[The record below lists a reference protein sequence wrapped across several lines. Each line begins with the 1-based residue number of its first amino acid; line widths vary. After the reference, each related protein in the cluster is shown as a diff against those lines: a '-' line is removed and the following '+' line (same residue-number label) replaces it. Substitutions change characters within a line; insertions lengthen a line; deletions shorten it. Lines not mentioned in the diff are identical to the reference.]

1 MNARPLTWPY
11 DTAEDVFLG
20 RAVQRVGK
28 ALFGGEWSGGRVDQD
43 DAQRF
48 AAVDAIARAGAA
60 GELVVHLMLPDHGM
74 RPVKVVDLANP
85 ENWRRWSVHYAVD
98 FGEFSPKAKRWSPLF
113 VRRSDLEELERR
125 LGAAVEADYDMRGVR
140 REGNV
145 HLITAPPMSASVD
158 VPPQGDGIRADLHAA
173 LAQLQ
178 LGDRQDWRLHEVLLW
193 IGLRDPRRVGE
204 FIAATGKRWE
214 QETERRLEAELS
226 LLFHPD
232 GGTNWDEH
240 PPAERFPA
248 TALKQALRAELLSC
262 TGTSDSGV
270 RDTIDPLFFVD
281 RRPGDVP
288 DFRAKQTDV
297 LSVWPAPEA
306 AKAPE
311 ADEAATD
318 AWTAAFMSRPK
329 WSLGEVI
336 GWVALRHAGLFTRT
350 FGPGAYW
357 TDAPNVSSDI
367 RLSLL
372 LAMMEREP
380 EAHDRFPGPALE
392 RAVQRLG
399 LLAAGVAPGGHAT
412 HNLQDLIGV
421 EFWREDVQQHFPE
434 LISSPVFPEPE
445 PPPKQTVRAER
456 DCQAWLADQVRAS
469 PDVRPKPRAD
479 FEAEAR
485 RRFPGL
491 SGRAFERAWAAET
504 KGMAWTD
511 GGRPRKTP
519 AQNPR
524 TKTPAPK

>member
-1 MNARPLTWPY
+1 MNASPKTWPY
-11 DTAEDVFLG
+11 DTPEDVFLG

-28 ALFGGEWSGGRVDQD
+28 ALFGDDWSGGSFDED
-43 DAQRF
+43 DMTDNAQRLASIEAIGS
-48 AAVDAIARAGAA
+48 AAAG
-60 GELVVHLMLPDHGM
+60 GELVTSLMVAPHGM
-74 RPVKVVDLANP
+74 QPIKVEEIANP
-85 ENWRRWSVHYAVD
+85 ENWRRWSRHYSHD
-98 FGEFSPKAKRWSPLF
+98 FGEFVPRVKRWSPLF

-158 VPPQGDGIRADLHAA
+158 VPSQGDGIRADLHAA

-214 QETERRLEAELS
+214 QETGSRVEAELS
-226 LLFHPD
+226 LLFHPE
-232 GGTNWDEH
+232 GGTNWEEH

-262 TGTSDSGV
+262 TGTSESGL
-270 RDTIDPLFFVD
+270 RDEINPLFFVD
-281 RRPGDVP
+281 RNPGDVA

-297 LSVWPAPEA
+297 LSAWPALEA

-311 ADEAATD
+311 ADEAAAD
-318 AWTAAFMSRPK
+318 AWTEAFMSRPK

-336 GWVALRHAGLFTRT
+336 AWVGLRHRGLCTRT

-357 TDAPNVSSDI
+357 VGALNVSSDI

-372 LAMMEREP
+372 LAALEHES

-392 RAVQRLG
+392 RAVQRQG
-399 LLAAGVAPGGHAT
+399 LLAAGVAPGGHTT

-434 LISSPVFPEPE
+434 LTVSAEHACQARLE
-445 PPPKQTVRAER
+445 DRVRAGGARKRSPEKLR
-456 DCQAWLADQVRAS
+456 EWLVLLGR
-469 PDVRPKPRAD
+469 RP
-479 FEAEAR
+479 
-485 RRFPGL
+485 
-491 SGRAFERAWAAET
+491 
-504 KGMAWTD
+504 
-511 GGRPRKTP
+511 
-519 AQNPR
+519 
-524 TKTPAPK
+524 TKTEVIAQATLAGWSVEWARSEYRHVCDELSYAKRGRGERPLS